1 MKSLDP
7 ERHVLQ
13 TWPNLSAMSSHVSNV
28 YYSLQMLKQRWFSL
42 GNYRQ
47 RIKLLR
53 VEVEMHMAKEL
64 YKMKGTT

>member
-1 MKSLDP
+1 
-7 ERHVLQ
+7 
-13 TWPNLSAMSSHVSNV
+13 MSSHVSNV

-64 YKMKGTT
+64 YKVKGTT